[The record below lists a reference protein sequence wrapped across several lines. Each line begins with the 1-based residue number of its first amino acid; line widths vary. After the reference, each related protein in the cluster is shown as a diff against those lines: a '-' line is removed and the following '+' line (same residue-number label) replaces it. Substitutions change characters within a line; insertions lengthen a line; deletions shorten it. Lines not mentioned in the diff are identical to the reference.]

1 MKLSLKLFFAAGLV
15 AGSMSV
21 APQIAS
27 AMPMAPSAQS
37 QADNGLVQQIRRL
50 CPYGMHRSPYGCVPD
65 RGYGYRRGGRWGYDG
80 GWRYRERPRR
90 YYRDYGDY

>member
-1 MKLSLKLFFAAGLV
+1 MKLSLKLFVAAGLT
-15 AGSMSV
+15 AGSMLI

-65 RGYGYRRGGRWGYDG
+65 RGYRRGWRDDG

-90 YYRDYGDY
+90 YYRDYDYQEY